1 LLQPHPLHQLF
12 QKLTSQEQDFEDF
25 YYHFLPGKKRQ
36 KKERNKKKRKEK
48 KRKEKK
54 RKEKKRKYYTFR
66 RQFNEKPG
74 IMPGW
79 PGTCCHP

>member
-36 KKERNKKKRKEK
+36 KKERNKKKGK

-54 RKEKKRKYYTFR
+54 RTEKK
-66 RQFNEKPG
+66 
-74 IMPGW
+74 IL
-79 PGTCCHP
+79 HLSASI

>member
-1 LLQPHPLHQLF
+1 LKISTTTF
-12 QKLTSQEQDFEDF
+12 CQESKD
-25 YYHFLPGKKRQ
+25 KKR
-36 KKERNKKKRKEK
+36 KETKKKRKEK

-54 RKEKKRKYYTFR
+54 RKEKKRKEKKRTDKKRKYYTFR